1 MWVARSSVM
10 GKSKEGPSIIPG
22 EDDQNVYLVVD
33 DFGYIGRCW
42 RETNV
47 NSTDLETVITDLLD
61 GQYNDPVRV
70 VGFNTAEG
78 WARDVSGEIA
88 AEIRRRRDLQIA
100 DIPAGLEAFMD
111 RHQSRGVDVE
121 SRGP

>member
-1 MWVARSSVM
+1 M
-10 GKSKEGPSIIPG
+10 GKSKEAPSIIPG

-61 GQYNDPVRV
+61 GQYHDPVRV

-111 RHQSRGVDVE
+111 RHQSREHGGIEVR

>member
-1 MWVARSSVM
+1 M
-10 GKSKEGPSIIPG
+10 GKSNESPSIILG

-88 AEIRRRRDLQIA
+88 AEIRRRRDLQVG
-100 DIPAGLEAFMD
+100 DIPAGLVEFMG
-111 RHQSRGVDVE
+111 RH
-121 SRGP
+121 

>member
-1 MWVARSSVM
+1 M
-10 GKSKEGPSIIPG
+10 GKSEEAPSIIPG
-22 EDDQNVYLVVD
+22 EDDRNVYLVVD

-47 NSTDLETVITDLLD
+47 NTTDLETVITDLLD

-78 WARDVSGEIA
+78 WARDVSAEIA
-88 AEIRRRRDLQIA
+88 SEIRRRCNLQKV
-100 DIPAGLEAFMD
+100 DIPASLEGFVE
-111 RHQSRGVDVE
+111 RHE
-121 SRGP
+121 SGDHARS

>member
-1 MWVARSSVM
+1 MD
-10 GKSKEGPSIIPG
+10 KSKEGPSIIPG

-47 NSTDLETVITDLLD
+47 NSTDRETVITDLLD